1 MPRFPY
7 QERKIEKKE
16 FKPPVIPQPKPK
28 IEEKAVNMG
37 SKGNNVL
44 VFTHIAPQSI
54 DSL

>member
-7 QERKIEKKE
+7 QEKKIEKKE
-16 FKPPVIPQPKPK
+16 FQPPQIPQPKPK
-28 IEEKAVNMG
+28 IEEKAPNMG
-37 SKGNNVL
+37 NKGNNVL